1 MNDRALRSAGILA
14 PLTGRPNHL
23 PEYPNFGHHN
33 IAWELNEDPRFRPE
47 SGTLNA
53 LVSEIARVASHVVV
67 LSSEDFEYLHAKP
80 AALHELA
87 RALCDIGYEI
97 EFIAYLRPQGEY
109 AQSLYLTLL
118 HFGLS
123 LCFSDFLDIILQRGA
138 FTFAD
143 RWIFQFDYKKL
154 LDALADVAGP
164 RGMSVR
170 RYRQNAEA
178 SLLLAEFASIV
189 QTPSAN
195 PAFDQFILPG
205 RMNRRISLETACE
218 FLIDNQ
224 APSHHREIR
233 EAASRGLLL
242 KAEDGARLLARFS
255 ADNDDLA
262 KKYGIHLPVLGS
274 AFSNERAP

>member
-1 MNDRALRSAGILA
+1 MNHRALLSAGILA
-14 PLTGRPNHL
+14 PLTGRPSHL
-23 PEYPNFGHHN
+23 PDYPNFGHHN

-47 SGTLNA
+47 SGTLNE
-53 LVSEIARVASHVVV
+53 LVSEIARVASHTVV

-87 RALCDIGYEI
+87 RALCDIGYGI

-118 HFGLS
+118 LFGLNLS
-123 LCFSDFLDIILQRGA
+123 FSDFLDIVLQRGA
-138 FTFAD
+138 FTFSE
-143 RWIFQFDYKKL
+143 RWIFQFDYTKL

-164 RGMSVR
+164 SGMSVR
-170 RYRQNAEA
+170 RYRQDAEA

-189 QTPSAN
+189 QTPSGKA
-195 PAFDQFILPG
+195 AFDQFNLPD

-218 FLIDNQ
+218 LLVDNQ
-224 APSHHREIR
+224 DPSHHREIR
-233 EAASRGLLL
+233 EAASPGSFW

-255 ADNDDLA
+255 AENDDLA
-262 KKYGIHLPVLGS
+262 KKYALHLPVLGS